1 MSKASLLGLR
11 ALFVIIAVTL
21 FLLFSYFLF
30 PTNRIDAAI
39 TEVLAKEGLALTP
52 AVHKTLLPGLAWDD
66 MILSSEQGAL
76 LNCRRLQIRPL
87 LLPLFIGRAVISSKA
102 TIGNGSLYSE
112 YAINRKEVFNL
123 AADGINLSEIPF
135 FKTVLGASIT
145 GNLWIQGKLLR
156 TSKGLNGD
164 LKLEVKQ
171 LEYSGVK
178 LGAFPLPDA
187 SNLKTQ
193 GMLRFTDGKARL
205 ESFSFEGEG
214 VYMRLSGDVPVGINA
229 PQTPIDMTLA
239 IMPKPEFLE
248 KQKLV
253 FMLLAKFMTAPGVY
267 TLPIKGTVLKPTIL

>member
-1 MSKASLLGLR
+1 MSKASLWGLR
-11 ALFVIIAVTL
+11 ALFLIIAVTL

-30 PTNRIDAAI
+30 PTNRIDAVI
-39 TEVLAKEGLALTP
+39 TQLLAKEGLTITP
-52 AVHKTLLPGLAWDD
+52 AVNKTLLPGLAWDD

-102 TIGNGSLYSE
+102 TFAKGSLYSE
-112 YAINRKEVFNL
+112 YAINGKEVFNL
-123 AADGINLSEIPF
+123 TADGINLSEIPF
-135 FKTVLGASIT
+135 FKTVLGAKIT

-156 TSKGLNGD
+156 NAKGLNGD

-171 LEYSGVK
+171 LEYSGIK

-214 VYMRLSGDVPVGINA
+214 VYMRLSGDVPVGVNA

-267 TLPIKGTVLKPTIL
+267 TLPIKGTVLKPTIF